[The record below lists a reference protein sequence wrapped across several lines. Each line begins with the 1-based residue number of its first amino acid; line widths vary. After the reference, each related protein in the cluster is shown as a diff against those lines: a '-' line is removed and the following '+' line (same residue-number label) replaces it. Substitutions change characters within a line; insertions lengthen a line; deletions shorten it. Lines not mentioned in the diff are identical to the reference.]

1 MEVDVPFWRGRD
13 VQVTTTIIDDEENFF
28 TEWLK
33 DKEQLSIPDEAF
45 SWSPD
50 SGNLDVGWI
59 DPDSREKYFTLL
71 RDKYATMANKAPRHT
86 VDTVMVSEE
95 GKLVFNGELGPHGV
109 AFYTIQVVDE
119 NK

>member
-1 MEVDVPFWRGRD
+1 M
-13 VQVTTTIIDDEENFF
+13 IIDDEENFF
-28 TEWLK
+28 AEWLR
-33 DKEQLSIPDEAF
+33 DKERLSIPDEAF

-50 SGNLDVGWI
+50 SGNLDIGWI

-71 RDKYATMANKAPRHT
+71 RDKYVAMANKDPRHT
-86 VDTVMVSEE
+86 VDTEMVNEE